1 MNRPLGGAAVPAG
14 IALFLTAALHAVTPY
29 VIPVPMFT
37 VMLVSDAILAVT
49 AILLVT
55 RRRSAVYAVLFCAA
69 GVVAAVMVRPWFY
82 YSADLPFFA
91 TSGMR
96 AFVCIC
102 MAIVCLRR
110 ANEPKRGPWVLL
122 LIPQILLLAVLIVA
136 SFIGSSG
143 QSLMLDETQIH
154 RIFAVAAADEGL
166 MLIAL
171 ICTGIAFS
179 RAPALPEE
187 TAYPEWDV
195 MQPEWEQPQP
205 AYESAVQESA
215 FSQQSGAPAAVQ
227 EQPPAPRPQQNASA
241 VQEAVVE
248 ILDD

>member
-1 MNRPLGGAAVPAG
+1 
-14 IALFLTAALHAVTPY
+14 
-29 VIPVPMFT
+29 
-37 VMLVSDAILAVT
+37 MLVSDAILAVT

-82 YSADLPFFA
+82 YSAELPFFA

-122 LIPQILLLAVLIVA
+122 LIPQILLLAVLIVT

-187 TAYPEWDV
+187 TA
-195 MQPEWEQPQP
+195 
-205 AYESAVQESA
+205 AESETAET
-215 FSQQSGAPAAVQ
+215 APAEEPQVQ
-227 EQPPAPRPQQNASA
+227 APQGIRAISVDELAGLQSDGEFA
-241 VQEAVVE
+241 EVVYVAE
-248 ILDD
+248 MFL